1 MVSLLKSKPVVLL
14 SAVGTGVGAVLLF
27 REYYVG
33 GCRYDED
40 KKLDGK
46 LVVITGAN
54 TGLGRAAAKEFAT
67 KGASVIMAC
76 RDLTKCRRVRAEIMT
91 QTRNKRVVCEEL
103 DLASLE
109 SIRNFA
115 ARINESVK
123 QIDILVN
130 NAGVMRCPK
139 LLTKDGFEMQL
150 GVNHLGHFCL
160 TSLLL
165 DKVKAAAPSRV
176 INVAST
182 AHQRGKI
189 NYTDLNSDKEYD
201 PATAYNQSKLAN
213 VLFTKELAEKL
224 KGTGVSVF
232 AVHPGIVNTDITR
245 YMGIASSWTATLFA
259 KPLLWLFAKTPQQGV
274 QGIMYCALSD
284 GIEEHSGKY
293 FCDCKVTAPNPIV
306 EDRIASSWLWA
317 VSEKWTGVS

>member
-14 SAVGTGVGAVLLF
+14 SSVGAGVGAVVLF
-27 REYYVG
+27 KTYVG
-33 GCRYDED
+33 GCRYDND
-40 KKLDGK
+40 KRLDDK
-46 LVVITGAN
+46 VVVITGAN
-54 TGLGRAAAKEFAT
+54 TGLGKAAAKEFAT
-67 KGASVIMAC
+67 RGASVVMAC
-76 RDLTKCRRVRAEIMT
+76 RDLTKCRRVRSEILA

-115 ARINESVK
+115 ARINDSVK

-130 NAGVMRCPK
+130 NAGIMRCPK

-165 DKVKAAAPSRV
+165 DKIKAAAPSRV

-189 NYTDLNSDKEYD
+189 NYTDLNSEKEYD
-201 PATAYNQSKLAN
+201 PAGAYNQSKLAN

-232 AVHPGIVNTDITR
+232 AVHPGIVNTEITR
-245 YMGIASSWTATLFA
+245 YMGVASSWTAAVFA
-259 KPLLWLFAKTPQQGV
+259 KPLLWLFAKTPKQGV
-274 QGIMYCALSD
+274 QGIIYCALAD

-293 FCDCKVTAPNPIV
+293 FCNCKVTAPNPIA
-306 EDRIASSWLWA
+306 EDKIASSWLWA
-317 VSEKWTGVS
+317 VSERWTGVS

>member
-14 SAVGTGVGAVLLF
+14 SAVGTGVGAILLF

-33 GCRYDED
+33 GCRYDSD

-54 TGLGRAAAKEFAT
+54 TGLGKAAAKEFAT
-67 KGASVIMAC
+67 RGASVVMAC
-76 RDLTKCRRVRAEIMT
+76 RDLNKCRRRPCVLNTVHLNTVRYLPC
-91 QTRNKRVVCEEL
+91 Q
-103 DLASLE
+103 LASH
-109 SIRNFA
+109 
-115 ARINESVK
+115 ARYSEVRKCGVK
-123 QIDILVN
+123 QVDILVN
-130 NAGVMRCPK
+130 NAGIMRCPK

-165 DKVKAAAPSRV
+165 DKIKAAAPSRV

-189 NYTDLNSDKEYD
+189 NFTDLNSDNEYD

-284 GIEEHSGKY
+284 GLEEHSGKY
-293 FCDCKVTAPNPIV
+293 F
-306 EDRIASSWLWA
+306 W
-317 VSEKWTGVS
+317 